1 MTPRTSDGYPLT
13 ELARAIDAQLQGQAD
28 LRITG
33 VNSLEQAA
41 PGDLALLVSHR
52 LMEQA
57 VQSNASAFIVPQ
69 YYPDLNGA
77 QLVSAQP
84 HFDFVR
90 LTTRFFTKPP
100 PFHGGSPTRRERP
113 GRTPGQRCFHRGVRH
128 DRPSHDHR
136 GPGHDLPGGLFR
148 RRRDHRS

>member
-57 VQSNASAFIVPQ
+57 VQSNASAFIVP
-69 YYPDLNGA
+69 PIL
-77 QLVSAQP
+77 S
-84 HFDFVR
+84 
-90 LTTRFFTKPP
+90 
-100 PFHGGSPTRRERP
+100 
-113 GRTPGQRCFHRGVRH
+113 
-128 DRPSHDHR
+128 
-136 GPGHDLPGGLFR
+136 
-148 RRRDHRS
+148 

>member
-52 LMEQA
+52 LMEQ
-57 VQSNASAFIVPQ
+57 S
-69 YYPDLNGA
+69 
-77 QLVSAQP
+77 
-84 HFDFVR
+84 
-90 LTTRFFTKPP
+90 
-100 PFHGGSPTRRERP
+100 
-113 GRTPGQRCFHRGVRH
+113 RTIECLGFHR
-128 DRPSHDHR
+128 PPILS
-136 GPGHDLPGGLFR
+136 
-148 RRRDHRS
+148 